1 MLEYTYKERFCP
13 TIRYSV
19 SEDGKWLLVNGKNW
33 GDRWQDFFWMAELNP
48 DCSYVSVSGLK
59 YKIAAICLGAVS
71 VLFRL
76 LTLLVWGEEHFSFRP
91 ESFSNCLFIL
101 NIALVFAIFA
111 TVMFFRWKKN
121 HGIFLCFS
129 SFLRSRSLSILL
141 PYGTKLQEEPF
152 VRELRKKIAEQFLYF
167 KPDLS
172 RPEQVEQLRKAY
184 DSLREDR
191 ILTEREYNE
200 LNRKVFSGM
209 TVRRNIGFI
218 VE

>member
-1 MLEYTYKERFCP
+1 M
-13 TIRYSV
+13 
-19 SEDGKWLLVNGKNW
+19 
-33 GDRWQDFFWMAELNP
+33 
-48 DCSYVSVSGLK
+48 
-59 YKIAAICLGAVS
+59 
-71 VLFRL
+71 
-76 LTLLVWGEEHFSFRP
+76 
-91 ESFSNCLFIL
+91 
-101 NIALVFAIFA
+101 
-111 TVMFFRWKKN
+111 
-121 HGIFLCFS
+121 
-129 SFLRSRSLSILL
+129 
-141 PYGTKLQEEPF
+141 QEEPF

>member
-71 VLFRL
+71 FLFLL

-121 HGIFLCFS
+121 HGTIPDTNHS
-129 SFLRSRSLSILL
+129 TYVIPSTGAPALS
-141 PYGTKLQEEPF
+141 PYWNTNTY
-152 VRELRKKIAEQFLYF
+152 III
-167 KPDLS
+167 S
-172 RPEQVEQLRKAY
+172 
-184 DSLREDR
+184 
-191 ILTEREYNE
+191 IN
-200 LNRKVFSGM
+200 KVLIIC
-209 TVRRNIGFI
+209 N
-218 VE
+218 